1 MPEVSASHDPKAFPN
16 PEQIVLDRP
25 LDSYIHYGWGPHI
38 CLGLGMSKIAMTT
51 MLKTVCKLENLRRV
65 PGAQGNIKKVTGPG
79 GITIYLT
86 PDNSSY
92 FPFPTTM
99 KVQWDGNLPSL
110 KK

>member
-1 MPEVSASHDPKAFPN
+1 MSKVTASHDPKAFPN

-38 CLGLGMSKIAMTT
+38 CLGFGMSKIAMTT
-51 MLKTVCKLENLRRV
+51 MLKTVCKLDNLRRA
-65 PGAQGNIKKVTGPG
+65 PGLQGKVKKVPGPG
-79 GITIYLT
+79 GLTKYLT
-86 PDNSSY
+86 ADNSSY

-99 KVQWDGNLPSL
+99 KVQWDGNLPPL